1 MSLKSQRDTTT
12 DDKKENA
19 YIFNF
24 LTQHFSENREAKEDS
39 RVGRL
44 VITRW
49 LEGKEAEKLF
59 LWYGLLTTVL
69 LV

>member
-1 MSLKSQRDTTT
+1 MMI
-12 DDKKENA
+12 KKK
-19 YIFNF
+19 ILTFFNF
-24 LTQHFSENREAKEDS
+24 LTQHFSENREAKEGS

-44 VITRW
+44 VITKW

-59 LWYGLLTTVL
+59 LLCGLLTTVL